1 MSTVGHVVP
10 LVVAAGFVVVAA
22 TIACAEVALSRTS
35 RVAVEGLVADG
46 RGGARRLQALVDDA
60 PRSLNLLLLLRLV
73 CEVAAVGIVTS
84 WVLDRVDGSSAVV
97 LAVAAMTVVS
107 YVFIGVAPRTLGRQ
121 HAERVAL
128 ASAGPVTLLTRVL
141 GPLPSLLI
149 LLGNALT
156 PGKGFREGPFSAE
169 VELRDLVERAEQR
182 GAVEQSERDMIRS
195 VFELGETI
203 VREVMV
209 PRPDIVVIERG
220 KTVKQALN
228 LLMRSGFSRVPVVG
242 ESTDDVVGV
251 AHLRDLVRK
260 ERTEGGGAV
269 KVEEVMRAPV
279 FVPESK
285 AVDELL
291 REMQTA
297 LGHIAVVVD
306 EYGGTAGLVTLEDIV
321 EEVVGEI
328 TDEYDREA
336 PPVEHLA
343 DGSTRV
349 TARLPVED
357 LEQMYG
363 VELPHE
369 DVETVGGLMASL
381 LGRVPIP
388 GATVE
393 VDGLV
398 LVAESA
404 KGRRNQ
410 IGTVLVRRTGEHA
423 PVEEEPAPARSP
435 RKSPRKSTSE
445 EPAP

>member
-1 MSTVGHVVP
+1 MSSFNHLAP
-10 LVVAAGFVVVAA
+10 IAVAFLFVVVAA
-22 TIACAEVALSRTS
+22 VIAGAESALSRIS
-35 RVAVEGLVADG
+35 RVAVEELLSDG
-46 RGGARRLQALVDDA
+46 RPGAKHLQKLLKEG

-73 CEVAAVGIVTS
+73 CEIAAVGIVTS
-84 WVLDRVDGSSAVV
+84 YSIHRLDDSWAVV
-97 LAVAAMTVVS
+97 IAVAIMTVVS

-128 ASAGPVTLLTRVL
+128 LSAGPVLGLTKVF

-149 LLGNALT
+149 LVGNALT
-156 PGKGFREGPFSAE
+156 PGKGFREGPFASEA
-169 VELRDLVERAEQR
+169 ELRDLVERAQQR
-182 GAVEQSERDMIRS
+182 GVVDQSERDMIES
-195 VFELGETI
+195 VFELGDTI

-209 PRPDIVVIERG
+209 PRTDIVVIERN
-220 KTVKQALN
+220 KTVRQALN
-228 LLMRSGFSRVPVVG
+228 LLLRSGFSRVPVVG
-242 ESTDDVVGV
+242 DNTDDVVGV
-251 AHLRDLVRK
+251 AYLRDLVKK
-260 ERTEGGGAV
+260 ERSEGGGAV
-269 KVEEVMRAPV
+269 KVEEVMRPAV

-285 AVDELL
+285 PVDELL
-291 REMQTA
+291 REMQTE
-297 LGHIAVVVD
+297 LGHIAIAVD

-336 PPVEHLA
+336 PPIETLN
-343 DGSTRV
+343 DGSVRI

-357 LEQMYG
+357 LEQIYG

-404 KGRRNQ
+404 KGRRKQ
-410 IGTVLVRRTGEHA
+410 IGTVLVRRIKEEA
-423 PVEEEPAPARSP
+423 P
-435 RKSPRKSTSE
+435 
-445 EPAP
+445 